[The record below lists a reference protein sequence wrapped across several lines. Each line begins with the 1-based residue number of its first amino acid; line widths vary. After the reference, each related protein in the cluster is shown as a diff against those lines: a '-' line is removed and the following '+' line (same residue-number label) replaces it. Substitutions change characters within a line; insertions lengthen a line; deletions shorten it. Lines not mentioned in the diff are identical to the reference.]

1 MLPTPHGPAG
11 PPAPRPTPAEQ
22 ATPVPDE
29 VTDHVLSGRTPD
41 AVALLRVVEHLA
53 DAPAID
59 PTTGGT
65 SPADDSAADDSTAVD
80 TDADSTADDTSAD
93 STADDTVADSTADD
107 TAPPVAAPAPAAL
120 GPTALEPPAS
130 APLAPAPLA
139 TDVVGPVAAAL
150 SDTRHTVDELNAP
163 ERVFLAQQRAL
174 IGELCPDPADADAV
188 GALFDRVREQWTQ
201 AEDRPD
207 PRPLAEAFG
216 VALGDLVRA
225 GAPDLAW
232 ATCSDRYGVEIVL
245 ARQDPEVLVYPIAS
259 VGQSWSTAAP
269 GWFVAHL
276 AHILRGVTTE
286 PTPADA

>member
-1 MLPTPHGPAG
+1 MLPTPHGPADT
-11 PPAPRPTPAEQ
+11 PAPRPTPAGQ
-22 ATPVPDE
+22 TTPVPDE

-53 DAPAID
+53 DAPDD

-65 SPADDSAADDSTAVD
+65 VPADDAADDSTAVD
-80 TDADSTADDTSAD
+80 T
-93 STADDTVADSTADD
+93 VADGTADD
-107 TAPPVAAPAPAAL
+107 TADVATTGTATTDSTPEDDAHPVASPEPHAGDPHATEPPHPAP
-120 GPTALEPPAS
+120 TAG
-130 APLAPAPLA
+130 
-139 TDVVGPVAAAL
+139 DVVGPVAAAL

-216 VALGDLVRA
+216 VALGDLVCA
-225 GAPDLAW
+225 GAPDLGW

-245 ARQDPEVLVYPIAS
+245 ARQHPEVLVYPIAS

-276 AHILRGVTTE
+276 AHILRGVTTQ